1 MNKSCNKKGFT
12 LIELMIVVAVIGIL
26 ASIAYPSYT
35 QYVLR
40 AKRGDAK
47 AGLLSIQL
55 AQEKYRASCPQYAT
69 AIGSTYDCGTSSYTL
84 VGSNTSTDDYYNIS
98 IASADGTSYSLTA
111 VPKSPHSDAYCTKL
125 LIDQDGNKTATGSDS
140 SNCWKK

>member
-1 MNKSCNKKGFT
+1 MNKSGNKKGFT
-12 LIELMIVVAVIGIL
+12 LIELMIVVAIVGIL

-35 QYVLR
+35 AYVLR

-47 AGLLSIQL
+47 AGLLSAQL
-55 AQEKYRASCPQYAT
+55 AQEKWRANHTTYGSIT
-69 AIGSTYDCGTSSYTL
+69 DIG
-84 VGSNTSTDDYYNIS
+84 VSNTSPDGYYAIAVFDNT
-98 IASADGTSYSLTA
+98 ASAYTA
-111 VPKSPHSDAYCTKL
+111 TATPNHADSYCTKL